1 MALAVA
7 PALFPEDLPV
17 VRGLFRE
24 YADSLGIDLSF
35 QDFDAELAGL
45 PGGYAP
51 PEGALLLARGAEG
64 VAGCV
69 ALRKF
74 DTAICEMKRLYVRPS
89 HRGMGLGRRLALAVI
104 ETASEKGYSRMR
116 LDTLPSMGEAIALYG
131 ALGFRT
137 IAPYRANPVAGALFL
152 EREL

>member
-1 MALAVA
+1 VSELI
-7 PALFPEDLPV
+7 PAATERDLQQ
-17 VRGLFRE
+17 VRELFRE
-24 YADSLGIDLSF
+24 YQYWVDQACCFADF
-35 QDFDAELAGL
+35 AQELAAL
-45 PGGYAP
+45 PGEYAP
-51 PEGALLLARGAEG
+51 PGGRLLLALSDGMP
-64 VAGCV
+64 AGCV
-69 ALRKF
+69 ALRPF
-74 DTAICEMKRLYVRPS
+74 DPERGEMKRLYVRPS